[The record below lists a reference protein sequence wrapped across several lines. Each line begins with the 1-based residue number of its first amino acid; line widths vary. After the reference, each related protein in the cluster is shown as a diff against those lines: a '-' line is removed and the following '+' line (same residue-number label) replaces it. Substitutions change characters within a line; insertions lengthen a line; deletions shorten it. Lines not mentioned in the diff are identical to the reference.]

1 MTTNSTQGLYRSFA
15 AIRILFGL
23 VWLINTYLQL
33 NPAYLH
39 LFAHSLQA
47 DLVAGQPAWLQAYG
61 AWTLHWVTI
70 VGPALVAKVTIVLDA
85 LLAVSLIT
93 GLGLPFLAWLGF
105 FYNLW
110 LWSTVGGLGGPYTT
124 GATDPGTA
132 IIYALCFL
140 LVIWSRSW
148 QVWSLQPSPVRLPQ
162 AAGMETGRI
171 VFGLLWA
178 FDAFWKWQPY
188 FLTHAVTYLQ
198 QALPGEP
205 AWIVA
210 YISFFIHVINL
221 LGPVTFGIVAALME
235 SIIAFSLLTGV
246 ALRWLVPVGIF
257 YSLGVWTTAEGWGA
271 PYLPGMTANKGD
283 VLGTTNI
290 YVIAFLFVGVWV
302 YLRPRVQE
310 RSATKTAVSAPAP

>member
-33 NPAYLH
+33 NPAYIH

-70 VGPALVAKVTIVLDA
+70 VGPVLVAKVTIVLDA

-171 VFGLLWA
+171 VFGL
-178 FDAFWKWQPY
+178 
-188 FLTHAVTYLQ
+188 
-198 QALPGEP
+198 
-205 AWIVA
+205 
-210 YISFFIHVINL
+210 
-221 LGPVTFGIVAALME
+221 
-235 SIIAFSLLTGV
+235 
-246 ALRWLVPVGIF
+246 
-257 YSLGVWTTAEGWGA
+257 
-271 PYLPGMTANKGD
+271 PGMTANKGD

-290 YVIAFLFVGVWV
+290 YVIAFLFVGAWV
-302 YLRPRVQE
+302 YLRPRPLQISPEIVQDS
-310 RSATKTAVSAPAP
+310 SAS